1 MEPVLSGHPPFPR
14 GWPPDRGLTIDG
26 FSIKC
31 RKTKTKVIITPNQRW
46 VRKLSQWVM
55 RTQSAGKRER
65 ANGNCFYF
73 CIWLVERGGASLL
86 NKPQSQVKK
95 DRCNLG
101 ISLDNHLKIDQS
113 FNHFSHLHFGFL
125 HPLRS
130 RMYWSS
136 IELVQIHVFYL
147 TYCFLRDV
155 IMVLDEQWNKENEQ
169 KR

>member
-1 MEPVLSGHPPFPR
+1 MKLFIVFLNTHFCGTCIKRSPR

-55 RTQSAGKRER
+55 RTQSAWKRER

-95 DRCNLG
+95 DRYNLG
-101 ISLDNHLKIDQS
+101 ISLDNHLKIVV
-113 FNHFSHLHFGFL
+113 FL
-125 HPLRS
+125 RPLRS

>member
-1 MEPVLSGHPPFPR
+1 MKLFIVFLNTHFCGTCIKRSPR
-14 GWPPDRGLTIDG
+14 EWPPDRGLTIDG

-101 ISLDNHLKIDQS
+101 ISLDNHLKIVV
-113 FNHFSHLHFGFL
+113 FF

-136 IELVQIHVFYL
+136 IGLVQIHVFYL